1 MRIVR
6 LAASRWSANKP
17 FLRLN
22 ASCGTPYRRE
32 SEGMV
37 SCDGSRKCKT
47 SSAGG
52 SIVSFSFGGVSG
64 FRVEYGGG
72 WLSSDDVARVV

>member
-22 ASCGTPYRRE
+22 ASVGTPYRRE
-32 SEGMV
+32 SEDMV
-37 SCDGSRKCKT
+37 SLEKSTKCKT

-52 SIVSFSFGGVSG
+52 SVVSFSLGARSG

-72 WLSSDDVARVV
+72 WLSSDD

>member
-17 FLRLN
+17 FLRLS

-37 SCDGSRKCKT
+37 SWDGSRKCKT

-52 SIVSFSFGGVSG
+52 SVVSFSLGGRSG

-72 WLSSDDVARVV
+72 WLSSDDRARVV